1 MNEIFKSNVTCP
13 HCKNKFFVN
22 LIRSVNVNA
31 APDLK
36 KKILSGR
43 FFNHTCPICGENLN
57 IQHPLLYMDY
67 QKKIIISYCQAD
79 SFNNE
84 VNALN
89 QFSKD
94 FTRRIVLS
102 DEDLMEKIRI
112 FDENL
117 DDRVIEL
124 AKMGVIKAQNIDGI
138 FWANL
143 IDRGPSIVFFSGQTA
158 CGSCSVPNEF
168 INDLKQKFSDK
179 IAAAENTFLID
190 FNWACSDDSKD
201 QKLNK
206 ISYSAIYLLDDP
218 VFVSAYE
225 SLQAKQKKDFFH
237 EDINEAAGIVDSFL
251 MILGKKIGFKKILE
265 IYITINVRIKL
276 FQYSEVQVRKTLL
289 KRYPDIN
296 ANEDFMLYEYVARH
310 MTDPNYYITNEAQ
323 LNQLETLL
331 ETAQKKNRKRKE
343 LSNPSSSTYGLSPNN
358 PILQT
363 GLRDAHELLQNLEY
377 EDGEILSYKRVGI
390 VESEMPDIVDCFAIE
405 IKPKDGSLGYII
417 NMFFDGY
424 AEEDPGILPARFHRR
439 MN

>member
-1 MNEIFKSNVTCP
+1 VIFI
-13 HCKNKFFVN
+13 HY
-22 LIRSVNVNA
+22 
-31 APDLK
+31 
-36 KKILSGR
+36 
-43 FFNHTCPICGENLN
+43 
-57 IQHPLLYMDY
+57 HP
-67 QKKIIISYCQAD
+67 
-79 SFNNE
+79 
-84 VNALN
+84 
-89 QFSKD
+89 
-94 FTRRIVLS
+94 RR
-102 DEDLMEKIRI
+102 
-112 FDENL
+112 
-117 DDRVIEL
+117 
-124 AKMGVIKAQNIDGI
+124 A
-138 FWANL
+138 
-143 IDRGPSIVFFSGQTA
+143 
-158 CGSCSVPNEF
+158 
-168 INDLKQKFSDK
+168 
-179 IAAAENTFLID
+179 
-190 FNWACSDDSKD
+190 
-201 QKLNK
+201 
-206 ISYSAIYLLDDP
+206 
-218 VFVSAYE
+218 
-225 SLQAKQKKDFFH
+225 
-237 EDINEAAGIVDSFL
+237 
-251 MILGKKIGFKKILE
+251 KKIGFKKILE

>member
-1 MNEIFKSNVTCP
+1 MI
-13 HCKNKFFVN
+13 
-22 LIRSVNVNA
+22 A
-31 APDLK
+31 
-36 KKILSGR
+36 G
-43 FFNHTCPICGENLN
+43 
-57 IQHPLLYMDY
+57 
-67 QKKIIISYCQAD
+67 QA
-79 SFNNE
+79 
-84 VNALN
+84 L
-89 QFSKD
+89 
-94 FTRRIVLS
+94 
-102 DEDLMEKIRI
+102 
-112 FDENL
+112 
-117 DDRVIEL
+117 
-124 AKMGVIKAQNIDGI
+124 
-138 FWANL
+138 
-143 IDRGPSIVFFSGQTA
+143 FFSLG
-158 CGSCSVPNEF
+158 N